1 MNWAMY
7 NFPVSLETDVSHI
20 GLVAVH
26 HMASQGIK
34 SPSASIFE
42 LRQTALEANDGRVFG
57 FPRGAVGDEA
67 ASDISYRCKD
77 LQRLA

>member
-7 NFPVSLETDVSHI
+7 NFPVSLEIDVSHI

-26 HMASQGIK
+26 HMVNRGIK
-34 SPSASIFE
+34 SPSASIFA
-42 LRQTALEANDGRVFG
+42 LRQTALEVNYGRVFG

-67 ASDISYRCKD
+67 ASDTSYHCRD
-77 LQRLA
+77 PQRLA

>member
-1 MNWAMY
+1 MNWATY
-7 NFPVSLETDVSHI
+7 NFRVSLETDVSHI
-20 GLVAVH
+20 GPVAVH
-26 HMASQGIK
+26 HMVSWGIK
-34 SPSASIFE
+34 SPSANIFE

-67 ASDISYRCKD
+67 ASDISYHCRD